1 VRSSFAMH
9 IIIPDLRNESL
20 MINGDIDTIIQC
32 EKEHTV
38 ELNSKY
44 EGLNLTVL
52 ALEMKDQ

>member
-1 VRSSFAMH
+1 MH
-9 IIIPDLRNESL
+9 TIIPELRNESL